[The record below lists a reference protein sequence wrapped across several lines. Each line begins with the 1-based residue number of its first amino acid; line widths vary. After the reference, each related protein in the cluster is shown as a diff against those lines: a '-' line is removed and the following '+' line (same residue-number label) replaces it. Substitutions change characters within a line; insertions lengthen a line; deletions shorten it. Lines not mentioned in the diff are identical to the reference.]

1 MNDLENLQNLNLAHY
16 ILKATALIGV
26 ERKVGGNQFRH
37 AFATLGIL
45 LDYKF
50 YDKSILLKASLLHDL
65 FEDLPEP
72 GTREN
77 EINGFEDVESHE
89 VTKLVWE
96 VTRQDNE
103 TKREYLQ
110 RVLDK
115 GSENALL
122 LKCADRISNLTDL
135 HRDTHSVSK
144 ISKYLDQTEEFVIPM
159 ARKVNHGME
168 RELKD
173 LVANR
178 RSKIRGIDTN
188 KISL

>member
-96 VTRQDNE
+96 VTRQENE

-144 ISKYLDQTEEFVIPM
+144 ISIYLDQTEEFVIPM
-159 ARKVNHGME
+159 ARKVNHEME

>member
-103 TKREYLQ
+103 SKREYLQ

-115 GSENALL
+115 GSKNALL

-159 ARKVNHGME
+159 ARKVNHEME